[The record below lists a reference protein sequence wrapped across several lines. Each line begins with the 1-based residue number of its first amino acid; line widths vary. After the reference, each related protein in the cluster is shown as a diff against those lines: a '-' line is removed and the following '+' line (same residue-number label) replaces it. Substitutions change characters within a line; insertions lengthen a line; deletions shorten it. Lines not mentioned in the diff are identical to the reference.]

1 MKEPQKSVGIVG
13 LGLIGGS
20 IGLDLQAN
28 GWLVKGLTHRA
39 STAEKAKSRKL
50 ATVISTDPKVLS
62 DCSLVILA
70 QPLATLL
77 KPEDALIQALPP
89 EGVITDVGSV
99 KVPVLKVWRDLHP
112 NFVASHPMAGTN
124 NAGVEAGQK
133 GLFKGRPWVTTPEK
147 STNQE
152 SLEVVCQLAN
162 SLGSEWIITKAEKH
176 DQAAALISHLP
187 VLVSAALLR
196 TLEEVADAEVRELAE
211 RLASSGFADTT
222 RVGGGNPVLGTSMAM
237 NNTKA
242 ILEYLNEYKFNLR
255 AIEEEISKEQWGV
268 LENEL
273 KQTQRSRKSFLKR
286 QKNDFQGKDN

>member
-39 STAEKAKSRKL
+39 STAEKAKSRQL

-70 QPLATLL
+70 QPLAALL
-77 KPEDALIQALPP
+77 KPEDALIQALPS

-133 GLFKGRPWVTTPEK
+133 GLFKGRPWVATPEK

-152 SLEVVCQLAN
+152 SLEIVCQLAN

-273 KQTQRSRKSFLKR
+273 KQTQRSRKSFLKK
-286 QKNDFQGKDN
+286 QKNDFQ